1 MFTRN
6 GRKIQKRDFTKRL
19 ENGLEI
25 TGKKDRGIAEP
36 NLLLSVDC
44 AHLTV
49 DGYQHK
55 NVRIKGWKFLIGKV

>member
-25 TGKKDRGIAEP
+25 TGKKDRRIAEP

-44 AHLTV
+44 MRTSNGGWISTQKRAH
-49 DGYQHK
+49 
-55 NVRIKGWKFLIGKV
+55 